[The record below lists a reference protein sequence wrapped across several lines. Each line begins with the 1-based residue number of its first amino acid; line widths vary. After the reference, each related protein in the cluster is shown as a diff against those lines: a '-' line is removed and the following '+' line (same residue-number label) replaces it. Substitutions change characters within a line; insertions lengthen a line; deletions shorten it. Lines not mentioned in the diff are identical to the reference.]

1 MAVLVSLA
9 WPLGTNT
16 DQYLKNLNS
25 TISIQSTRRFHN
37 NSKYKVTILYNEG
50 FNSHH

>member
-9 WPLGTNT
+9 WPLGTPSSQWTNT

-25 TISIQSTRRFHN
+25 TISIQSSIGFH
-37 NSKYKVTILYNEG
+37 NSKYKVTM
-50 FNSHH
+50 S